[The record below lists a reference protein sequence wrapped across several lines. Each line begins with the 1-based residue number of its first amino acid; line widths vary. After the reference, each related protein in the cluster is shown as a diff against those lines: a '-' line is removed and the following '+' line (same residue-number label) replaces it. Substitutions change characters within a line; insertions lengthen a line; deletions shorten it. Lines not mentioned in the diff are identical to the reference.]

1 MRKFL
6 ILGLISINIQSSVF
20 SQTDSISTEKY
31 PKQYFGIQAGFSL
44 LDFPFLLYPMIN
56 LSYSKTVMGN
66 KKHQLAILPQFGAIF
81 LSGIETKFLI
91 SNSIQY
97 KYISKKRF
105 EANVFLGINYQ
116 LRKLAY
122 ERFQF
127 EDNVLKNKGKYL
139 HQLGPTM
146 GINIGYKVIK
156 KNHFSISPF
165 LCYSLTKLNKNY
177 QPNFFNG
184 YEPTL
189 TIGLVLNK

>member
-1 MRKFL
+1 MRKLL
-6 ILGLISINIQSSVF
+6 ILGLISITIQSSVF
-20 SQTDSISTEKY
+20 SQTDSSRTAKY

-56 LSYSKTVMGN
+56 LSYSKTLMGN
-66 KKHQLAILPQFGAIF
+66 KKHQLSILPQFGAIF

-122 ERFQF
+122 ERYQF
-127 EDNVLKNKGKYL
+127 EDNDLKNKGKYL
-139 HQLGPTM
+139 
-146 GINIGYKVIK
+146 
-156 KNHFSISPF
+156 
-165 LCYSLTKLNKNY
+165 
-177 QPNFFNG
+177 
-184 YEPTL
+184 
-189 TIGLVLNK
+189 